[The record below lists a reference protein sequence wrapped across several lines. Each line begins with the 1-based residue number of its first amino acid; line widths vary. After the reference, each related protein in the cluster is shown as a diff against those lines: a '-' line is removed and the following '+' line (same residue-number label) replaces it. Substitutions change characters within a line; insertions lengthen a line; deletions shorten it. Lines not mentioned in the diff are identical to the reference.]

1 MMSFS
6 KGWAS
11 LLVVL
16 AGFVAAAPALADS
29 KPFPAPRPGFM
40 NPPAAAAPVPAP
52 PVART
57 DVNAAPSPAQQAA
70 DHQQLVKQGYAGAE
84 GDALMPPT
92 QAQQEIATLPKIP
105 QPVMLSAEIT
115 EKGAK
120 ITDGLV
126 WRIYDSKPDD
136 NGQLAL
142 VARSEDAKPL
152 LKLPPGD
159 YVVHVAYG
167 DAQASDTLSVRTT
180 PSKKDLILD
189 AGGLKLNAAI
199 TGDFPIPVELLHFDV
214 FTAGTTD
221 ADRTPVAQKVSP
233 GDILTLN
240 AGTYHIVSHFG
251 DVNAVVRADLR
262 VEPGRLTEA
271 TLYHK
276 AAQASFKLVSEA
288 GGEAIADVDWTVK
301 TRDGQT
307 VFTNTGTFPATV
319 LAEGDYTVLARRGDK
334 VYDRSFQ
341 VTPGKP
347 EDIEVL
353 TSVY

>member
-1 MMSFS
+1 ML
-6 KGWAS
+6 S
-11 LLVVL
+11 LLGRMRLLVLVAVAL
-16 AGFVAAAPALADS
+16 AGTAPALADS
-29 KPFPAPRPGFM
+29 APFPAPRPGFLT
-40 NPPAAAAPVPAP
+40 PPAAGASSAPSA
-52 PVART
+52 T
-57 DVNAAPSPAQQAA
+57 DVNAEPSPAEQAA
-70 DHQQLVKQGYAGAE
+70 ERQQRIKQGLPGAE

-92 QAQQEIATLPKIP
+92 QAQQEIASLPKIP
-105 QPVMLSAEIT
+105 QPVSLTAEIS
-115 EKGAK
+115 EKGAQ
-120 ITDGLV
+120 ISDGLI
-126 WRIYDSKPDD
+126 WRVYNSKPDD

-142 VARSEDAKPL
+142 IARSEDAKPT
-152 LKLPPGD
+152 LKLNPGD

-167 DAQASDTLSVRTT
+167 EAQASDTLSVRTS
-180 PSKKDLILD
+180 PAKKNIVLD

-199 TGDFPIPVELLHFDV
+199 TGDIPIPIDLLHFDV

-221 ADRTPVAQKVSP
+221 ADRTAVAEKVAP

-240 AGTYHIVSHFG
+240 AGTYHIVSYFG

-262 VEPGRLTEA
+262 VEPGQLTEA

-301 TRDGQT
+301 TKDGQT

-319 LAEGDYTVLARRGDK
+319 LEAGDYTVFAKRGDK
-334 VYDRSFQ
+334 VYNRAFQ

>member
-1 MMSFS
+1 MMSSF
-6 KGWAS
+6 KGSAG
-11 LLVVL
+11 LLALSAAVL
-16 AGFVAAAPALADS
+16 AAMPALAADH
-29 KPFPAPRPGFM
+29 KPFPAPRPGFLSP
-40 NPPAAAAPVPAP
+40 PPASQ
-52 PVART
+52 T
-57 DVNAAPSPAQQAA
+57 DVNAAPSPAEQAA
-70 DHQQLVKQGYAGAE
+70 ERQQRIKQGYAGAE

-92 QAQQEIATLPKIP
+92 EAQQEIAALPKVP

-120 ITDGLV
+120 IGGGLV
-126 WRIYDSKPDD
+126 WRVYDSKPDD

-142 VARSEDAKPL
+142 VARSEDARPI

-167 DAQASDTLSVRTT
+167 DAQASDTLNVRTT
-180 PSKKDLILD
+180 PSKKDMILD

-199 TGDFPIPVELLHFDV
+199 AGDVPIPAALLHFDV
-214 FTAGTTD
+214 FTAGTTE
-221 ADRTPVAQKVSP
+221 ADRTPIAQKVSP

-251 DVNAVVRADLR
+251 DVNAIVRADLR
-262 VEPGRLTEA
+262 VEPGQLTEA

-276 AAQASFKLVSEA
+276 AAQASFKLVSDA
-288 GGEAIADVDWTVK
+288 GGEAIADIDWTVK
-301 TRDGQT
+301 SKDGQT
-307 VFTNTGTFPATV
+307 VFTNTGTFPTTV
-319 LAEGDYTVLARRGDK
+319 LEEGDYTVLAKRGDK
-334 VYDRSFQ
+334 VYNRDFQ